1 MKLIVGL
8 GNPGRRYRN
17 TWHNLGAMT
26 VELLAAR
33 WETSFKPGR
42 GDFLFADVRQSG
54 ERITLM
60 IPTSYMNRS
69 GGPVVGWLNYH
80 KIDPSDALIIYDDHD
95 LPLGRIRLRERGSSG
110 GHWGMDDIIR
120 LVGTEDIPRLRIGIR
135 TGVERTELSYQVL
148 SKIPKVHAD
157 FVKQV
162 IDTAADAVEI
172 VIKQGITIA
181 MNHYN
186 NIEISN

>member
-1 MKLIVGL
+1 
-8 GNPGRRYRN
+8 
-17 TWHNLGAMT
+17 MT